1 MGMTKKR
8 AIRLLQR
15 ALSDDLL
22 KKEWLEKRQPGDDPT
37 FGHCY
42 TATEALYYLW
52 GKSRGYRPGVLRG
65 SRGTHWFL
73 FNDKGDIADP
83 TVNQWRERVPY
94 ERGRG
99 CGFLTKGPSRRCSR
113 LLERVG
119 GTGPCQSH
127 KQ

>member
-1 MGMTKKR
+1 MTKER
-8 AIRLLQR
+8 AIGLLR
-15 ALSDDLL
+15 EALSDDLL
-22 KKEWLEKRQPGDDPT
+22 KKEWLEKRQPDDDPT

-52 GKSRGYRPGVLRG
+52 GKSKGYRPGVLRG

-83 TVNQWRERVPY
+83 TASQWRGEKIPY

-99 CGFLTKGPSRRCSR
+99 SGFLTRGPSRRCVR
-113 LLERVG
+113 LLERVKARLSQ
-119 GTGPCQSH
+119 PH